1 MDSRTQITHLINQY
15 GFTIDTGDLQG
26 FAQLFEN
33 AEWTVEGTEPRV
45 GTQQVLDALSTVRI
59 YEDGTP
65 RTKHIVSNLDLEIN
79 EVNNSAESQCY
90 VTVFQQTNDFPL
102 QAIFCGHYFDRFQ
115 RVEVLWKFRQR
126 IIRYMMVGDL
136 SAHLNEPESVVG
148 GA

>member
-79 EVNNSAESQCY
+79 EVNNSAQSQCY

-115 RVEVLWKFRQR
+115 RVEGLWQFSQR

>member
-115 RVEVLWKFRQR
+115 RAEGLWKFSQR

>member
-102 QAIFCGHYFDRFQ
+102 QAIFCGHYFDRFK
-115 RVEVLWKFRQR
+115 RVEGLWEFSQR

>member
-79 EVNNSAESQCY
+79 EINNSAESQCY

-102 QAIFCGHYFDRFQ
+102 QAIFCGHYFDGFQ
-115 RVEVLWKFRQR
+115 RVEGLWKFRQR

>member
-65 RTKHIVSNLDLEIN
+65 RTKHIVSNLDLEID
-79 EVNNSAESQCY
+79 EVNNIAKSQCY
-90 VTVFQQTNDFPL
+90 VTVFQQTNHFPL

-115 RVEVLWKFRQR
+115 RVEGLWQFSQR